1 MQHYLIVG
9 NQTLASAELAQA
21 VSERLALG
29 AARFYVVVPA
39 TPPHDLYGSV
49 LRALE
54 GEPASEEEA
63 RAVAT
68 QRLEAE
74 LNAIRGAGGEA
85 DGEVGDADPL
95 TAIAAVLREHHFD
108 EIVVS
113 TLPDHVSKWLR
124 LDLPRRVAHAF
135 DLPEAHVVA
144 TT

>member
-54 GEPASEEEA
+54 GEPASEQEA

-74 LNAIRGAGGEA
+74 LNAIRDAGGEA

-95 TAIAAVLREHHFD
+95 AAIAAVLREHHVD

-135 DLPEAHVVA
+135 DLPVAHVVA